1 MPCEKIVAVMAD
13 SRSAPITL
21 TTDFGTVDP
30 FVGIMKGVILG
41 IHPGATIVDITH
53 EIPPQDVTAGAY
65 HLSNAWRHFPPAT
78 VHVVV
83 VDPGVGSSR
92 RAIAISSGGHRF
104 VGPDNGVFTPV
115 LSEPGWTAHEIS
127 SPRAFAAA
135 PCPTFHGRD
144 IFAPAAAHLARGVE
158 IESLG
163 KTIQDPVRLP
173 LAAPRIDLGSILA
186 TVIHVDR
193 FGNVVLNVEG
203 THLAQAMAGAE
214 ANTLSARIGARE
226 VAVFVT
232 HYAAA
237 GGAPCLLIN
246 SDGRVEI
253 AVPGGSAAARFG
265 LSRGAEVLIE
275 VG

>member
-1 MPCEKIVAVMAD
+1 MAD

-21 TTDFGTVDP
+21 TTDFGAADP

-78 VHVVV
+78 VHVAV

-92 RAIAISSGGHRF
+92 RAIAISAGGHMF
-104 VGPDNGVFTPV
+104 VGPDNGVFTTV
-115 LSEPGWTAHEIS
+115 LPEAGWTAHEIS
-127 SPRAFAAA
+127 SPRYLALA

-158 IESLG
+158 IGKLG
-163 KTIQDPVRLP
+163 RNVPDPVRLAMAP
-173 LAAPRIDLGSILA
+173 PRIEPGRIHAS
-186 TVIHVDR
+186 VIHVDR
-193 FGNVVLNVEG
+193 FGNVVLDVEG
-203 THLAQAMAGAE
+203 THLAQALAGGR
-214 ANTLSARIGARE
+214 ANTLRARIGAQE
-226 VAVFVT
+226 VALFVT

-237 GGAPCLLIN
+237 AGAPCLLIN

-253 AVPGGSAAARFG
+253 AVAGGSAAARFD
-265 LSRGAEVLIE
+265 LSRGARILLE